1 MSEPASA
8 LSGANFNGRVRVEEA
23 GLRGMISVRGDLAS
37 VALKKA
43 VTGVTGVDFPSDRGA
58 NLVEERGILW
68 MSPDEL
74 LVLVPYEE
82 TESAVATMAEPLKSE
97 HHLVVDVSDARA
109 GFRLTGP
116 DFREVLA
123 RLTPTD
129 LNPERFGLSEVRRT
143 RLSQVAVAIWLR
155 SDESAELVCFRS
167 VARYVFDLL
176 SNAARPAA
184 ADGIF

>member
-8 LSGANFNGRVRVEEA
+8 LSGANFTGRVRVEEV
-23 GLRGMISVRGDLAS
+23 GLRGMVSVRGDLAS
-37 VALKKA
+37 GALRNA
-43 VTGVTGVDFPSDRGA
+43 VTGVAGVDFPSDRGA

-74 LVLVPYEE
+74 LVLVPYDE
-82 TESAVATMAEPLKSE
+82 TESAVSTMAETLKSE
-97 HHLVVDVSDARA
+97 HHLVVDVSHARA
-109 GFRLTGP
+109 TFRLTGP
-116 DFREVLA
+116 EFREVLA
-123 RLTPTD
+123 RLTPAD
-129 LNPERFGLSEVRRT
+129 LHPETFGPGEIRRT

-155 SDESAELVCFRS
+155 SEETAELVCFRS

-184 ADGIF
+184 ADGIL